1 MKKRIWLLSILLAC
15 LAFVLC
21 ACGGEKLTA
30 TLDQTSVELKVE
42 ETVKLRVELSEPGA
56 EFSWSVSDDT
66 VLAID
71 AGINTAKITA
81 LKEGTASVYIM
92 SGKKILAQCDITV
105 TAGVKEKVSVLLPT
119 GKLILKSRGKQATVK
134 ALIDESLTGDVVWT
148 CSDPEVLTIESQGPI
163 AVIKSLRTGNVT
175 VTVSCG
181 GESTTFTVIV
191 GIYS

>member
-21 ACGGEKLTA
+21 ACGGEKLTD
-30 TLDQTSVELKVE
+30 TLDQPSGKLKVE
-42 ETVKLRVELSEPGA
+42 ATVKLRVELSEPGA

-66 VLAID
+66 ILAID
-71 AGINTAKITA
+71 AGINTAKITG

-105 TAGVKEKVSVLLPT
+105 TAPVKDKISVLLPT

-148 CSDPEVLTIESQGPI
+148 CSDPEVLTIESQGAI

-181 GESTTFTVIV
+181 GESATFTVIV